1 MLAFAPGRV
10 NLIGEHTDYN
20 DGLALPFAVTLGV
33 RVTGTS
39 IGEPRIE
46 AQALDLGEED
56 AFELADGG
64 WRVAGG
70 WEPVDGTRPTD
81 GWRAFVR
88 GAVAE
93 LQAAGLPIGGARLAI
108 TGDVPQGSGLSSSAA
123 LAVSLCLALFALSDA
138 EPPERLELARIC
150 QRIEHHWVGT
160 QSGLLD
166 QIASLFGR
174 AEHAVLIDFRS
185 FELRSLPL
193 VLGGHRLV
201 TLDSGER
208 HANAASGYNRR
219 RQECAD
225 ACAALGIASLREAR
239 LQDLP
244 RLPEPTR
251 RRARHV
257 LTENARVL
265 AAVNALEAGDLELLG
280 ALLSASHASL
290 RDDYEV
296 STDAVER
303 AVTRLLAAGAIG
315 ARLVGG
321 GFGGHVL
328 GLLPPAASPPPDAI
342 EVAPG
347 PGAQLLT

>member
-1 MLAFAPGRV
+1 LTRRVLAFAPGRV

-39 IGEPRIE
+39 ISESRIE
-46 AQALDLGEED
+46 ARALDLGEED
-56 AFELADGG
+56 VFELADDR
-64 WRVAGG
+64 W
-70 WEPVDGTRPTD
+70 PVCD
-81 GWRAFVR
+81 GWRAFVC

-93 LQAAGLPIGGARLAI
+93 LQTAGLTVGGARLEI

-123 LAVSLCLALFALSDA
+123 LAVSLCLALVALSDA
-138 EPPERLELARIC
+138 EPPEPLELARIC
-150 QRIEHHWVGT
+150 QRIEHRWVGT

-193 VLGGHRLV
+193 ALGEHRLV

-239 LQDLP
+239 LSDLP
-244 RLPEPTR
+244 KLAEPIR

-257 LTENARVL
+257 LSENARVL
-265 AAVNALEAGDLELLG
+265 AAVNALEAGDLEALG
-280 ALLSASHASL
+280 ALLDASHASL

-303 AVTRLLAAGAIG
+303 AVWRLQAAGAIG

-328 GLLPPAASPPPDAI
+328 GLLPPGATPPPDAI